1 MIELTEGS
9 LVSWQD
15 GADEHLGV
23 VSALTAEQ
31 VTVQFDGFEDVR
43 IFKRSA
49 DVVRRIVL
57 GGSIR
62 RVSTGEIGTI
72 QAQESIDPPR
82 WQALFGDTVTTVQ
95 ERDLRPHVLLDP
107 ASRLRGGTIGG
118 PGQVWL
124 TLVAHWY
131 RLDAMNRDLISLSES
146 RVALKPHQIA
156 VVHRVVTSYPH
167 RFLLCDEVGL
177 GKTIEAGVI
186 LKELRARKSADRVL
200 IIVPP
205 NLMRQ
210 WQFELK
216 TKFNEAIPII
226 NRDTVRHL
234 RTQHGQDANPFEL
247 YDSAIVSSAWIT
259 GTEWQRLATEADW
272 DLVIV
277 DEAHHARIQ
286 YRGSKIERT
295 QLYRVVEQLASPE
308 RFSKRSVLFLTATPM
323 QLDVGEIFGLVE
335 LLDPALFPTL
345 QHFRDHKDQVPRLN
359 KLVQDLKIQG
369 LDAASDPLVLLESVA
384 ALLKEDPHALGAEL
398 RSGTAGVDAVCERL
412 SDRHLLSQI
421 LIRNRKKVVGG
432 FMPRQAY
439 RWEVTLTDEERRAL
453 NAVEDYVRNGYQ
465 QAARQNNAAVGFVM
479 VIFQKLM
486 ASSTQALRVSLSR
499 RVDRLLSHSAKA
511 IGASRLDELEQ
522 ADEAGEIE
530 MDDVLTLLGDAT
542 RAEAAELDHLVELL
556 DSLPRDSKAETL
568 LEKLRELENEEPN
581 PKVLLFTEFRQT
593 QGYLRERLASE
604 LGWDVQVFH
613 GGLKPLEKDDAVDA
627 FRSASGPSILL
638 STEAGGEGRNFQ
650 FCHLLV
656 NYDLP
661 WNPMRVEQRIGRVDR
676 LGQEHPVHVF
686 NFWISG
692 TIEGRVLN
700 VLENRVG
707 IFEDTVGG
715 LDPIL
720 GDTETDLKKIFQLG
734 EAERDHALA
743 KYEADVERRV
753 SEARDAEERLRDFIM
768 ETRSFSKELV
778 KQVEAGSKSVAP
790 QQLEPFAI
798 ALLKDVNTWLGE
810 EPDGSYRL
818 HFHEPF
824 ISDFPRHTHEQGVKR
839 AVTFRPDVA
848 ADSEHVEYMTLGH
861 SVIDDLV
868 DRVTAQ
874 RYAGCA
880 GGVVVLSD
888 QDETLSPAHGWLVA
902 HQLSVPGIRSVREL
916 EVVFIHDSGETDAD
930 LALTLLG
937 RASAMPEDDGLDPTA
952 IAKAAESSLGPAL
965 SEASNLAWSRL
976 GTLESELAQ
985 AAESRLAQELA
996 KLHTYFEYRE
1006 KAAADKLAASQAT
1019 LSRLEASEDPDQ
1031 RRIIPLWSNNVL
1043 RDQALGERLGHER
1056 LERLAGLQRQ
1066 TNAAGDVTLLSVVR
1080 VEIRESVEVE

>member
-1 MIELTEGS
+1 MTGLTMGS

-15 GADEHLGV
+15 GADEHFGV
-23 VSALTAEQ
+23 VTGLTGQQ
-31 VTVQFDGFEDVR
+31 VTVQFDGLEDVR

-49 DVVRRIVL
+49 DIVRRVDL
-57 GGSIR
+57 GASIR
-62 RVSTGEIGTI
+62 RVSTSEIGTI
-72 QAQESIDPPR
+72 QTQESANPPR
-82 WQALFGDTVTTVQ
+82 WQVSFGDTVTTIQ

-107 ASRLRGGTIGG
+107 ASRLRRSAIGA
-118 PGQVWL
+118 PEQVWL
-124 TLVAHWY
+124 TLTAHRY

-146 RVALKPHQIA
+146 RVALKPHQVA

-234 RTQHGQDANPFEL
+234 RAQHGPEANPFEL
-247 YDSAIVSSAWIT
+247 YESAIVSSAWIT
-259 GTEWQRLATEADW
+259 GNEWQRLATEADW

-295 QLYRVVEQLASPE
+295 QLYRVVEQLASPD

-323 QLDVGEIFGLVE
+323 QLDVGEIYGLVE
-335 LLDPALFPTL
+335 LLDPALFPTI

-359 KLVQDLKIQG
+359 KLVQDLKIEG
-369 LDAASDPLVLLESVA
+369 LDAAPDPLAVLTSIA
-384 ALLKEDPHALGAEL
+384 SLLNEDVVALGAEL
-398 RSGTAGVDAVCERL
+398 RSGKAGLDAVCERL

-432 FMPRQAY
+432 FMPRQAH
-439 RWEVTLTDEERRAL
+439 RWEVTLTEEERLAL
-453 NAVEDYVRNGYQ
+453 DAVEDYVRNGYQ

-486 ASSTQALRVSLSR
+486 ASSIQALRVSLER
-499 RVDRLLSHSAKA
+499 RVDRLLSQSTKP
-511 IGASRLDELEQ
+511 IGATGLDELQ
-522 ADEAGEIE
+522 LADQAGETE
-530 MDDVLTLLGDAT
+530 MDDVLALLGDAT
-542 RAEAAELDHLVELL
+542 RREVAELDHLVELL
-556 DSLPRDSKAETL
+556 DSLPRDSKADTL
-568 LEKLRELENEEPN
+568 LEKLRELENAEAD

-593 QGYLRERLASE
+593 QDYLRERLEAE

-613 GGLKPLEKDDAVDA
+613 GQLKPLDKDDAVDA
-627 FRSASGPSILL
+627 FRNATGPSILL

-676 LGQEHPVHVF
+676 LGQEHPVQVF

-700 VLENRVG
+700 VLENRIG

-778 KQVEAGSKSVAP
+778 KQVEAGSRAVDP
-790 QQLEPFAI
+790 QNLEPFAI
-798 ALLKDVNTWLGE
+798 ALLSDVNTWLGE

-824 ISDFPRHTHEQGVKR
+824 ISDFPQHTREQGVRR

-861 SVIDDLV
+861 PVIDDLV
-868 DRVTAQ
+868 QRVTVQ

-880 GGVVVLSD
+880 GGVVVRSD
-888 QDETLSPAHGWLVA
+888 EVLAPASGWLVA

-916 EVVFIHDSGETDAD
+916 QVVFVHDTGELDAEVG
-930 LALTLLG
+930 LTLLG
-937 RASAMPEDDGLDPTA
+937 RAATIPEDEGLEPSA
-952 IAKAAESSLGPAL
+952 ISTAAESSMPPAL
-965 SEASNLAWSRL
+965 SAASDVAWARL
-976 GTLESELAQ
+976 GMLESELAQ
-985 AAESRLAQELA
+985 AGETRLTQELA
-996 KLHTYFEYRE
+996 KLHTYFDYRE
-1006 KAAADKLAASQAT
+1006 KAAADKLAASEAT
-1019 LSRLEASEDPDQ
+1019 LTRLEASEDPDQ

-1043 RDQALGERLGHER
+1043 RDQALCERLGQER
-1056 LERLAGLQRQ
+1056 LERLAALQRQ

-1080 VEIRESVEVE
+1080 VEIRATDEVE